1 MKFLIDAQLPLR
13 LSNHLADTGHDSVH
27 TSALP
32 AGNRTSDRQLAAIAD
47 IEDRVLITKD
57 RDFRDSHLL
66 LRLPRRLL
74 VVATGNIANDDLLAL
89 FETNLALIVDAFEN
103 ATFIEIG
110 QTSVVIHDDL

>member
-32 AGNRTSDRQLAAIAD
+32 DGNRTNDRQLAAIAD
-47 IEDRVLITKD
+47 SENRVLVTKD

-66 LRLPRRLL
+66 LNLPRRLL
-74 VVATGNIANDDLLAL
+74 AVATGNITNDDLLAL
-89 FETNLALIVDAFEN
+89 FEANLALIVNAFEN
-103 ATFIEIG
+103 AAFIEIG
-110 QTSVVIHDDL
+110 QTSVVIHDDP